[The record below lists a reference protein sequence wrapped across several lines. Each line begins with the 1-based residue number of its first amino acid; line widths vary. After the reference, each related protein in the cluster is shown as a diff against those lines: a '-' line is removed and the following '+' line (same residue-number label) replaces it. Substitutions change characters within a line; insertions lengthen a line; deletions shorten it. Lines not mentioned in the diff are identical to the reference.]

1 VRGSTMMPWGAPRK
15 NRVDKPQKHQSHN
28 RSIIEELQKYD
39 GSTYF
44 SNDQDLIAKYGPLL
58 FFRDNEKD
66 FPILCEMAKMIF
78 CLVPSSSP
86 VESIL
91 SITGNT
97 QTKLR
102 TNLLPTQL
110 ENLTFLKLN
119 R

>member
-1 VRGSTMMPWGAPRK
+1 LNSL
-15 NRVDKPQKHQSHN
+15 VDKHIKHQSQN
-28 RSIIEELQKYD
+28 LSIIEELQKYD

-66 FPILCEMAKMIF
+66 FPVLCEMAKMIF

>member
-1 VRGSTMMPWGAPRK
+1 LNSL
-15 NRVDKPQKHQSHN
+15 VDKPQKHQAHN
-28 RSIIEELQKYD
+28 LSIIEELQKYD
-39 GSTYF
+39 GSAYF

-66 FPILCEMAKMIF
+66 FPVLCEMAKLIF

>member
-1 VRGSTMMPWGAPRK
+1 MLIFDIKNSYFNLVFWSYPDIK
-15 NRVDKPQKHQSHN
+15 NRIVLN
-28 RSIIEELQKYD
+28 NSIRAFD
-39 GSTYF
+39 WCM
-44 SNDQDLIAKYGPLL
+44 NC
-58 FFRDNEKD
+58 R
-66 FPILCEMAKMIF
+66 
-78 CLVPSSSP
+78 
-86 VESIL
+86 SIL

>member
-1 VRGSTMMPWGAPRK
+1 
-15 NRVDKPQKHQSHN
+15 
-28 RSIIEELQKYD
+28 
-39 GSTYF
+39 
-44 SNDQDLIAKYGPLL
+44 
-58 FFRDNEKD
+58 
-66 FPILCEMAKMIF
+66 MIF